1 MDLTSLFRIFA
12 STASLIM
19 FVTECRDPNKLDKSA
34 QKSKATLEFKIL
46 YSILLTCTCSLSFNY
61 VWFWKELIFGEE
73 EDILHS
79 SNALVL
85 VGLVICVVG
94 KYFRARAKK
103 ELGKFF
109 TYEVGV
115 SEEQKLI
122 KTGLYSYIMHPSYLG
137 MFMVCLGVSM
147 IYSSKV
153 LYVTFAIF
161 SFGTV
166 YRIVL
171 VEEVALR
178 KSFGEE
184 YEEYRAQRWRLIPF
198 IY

>member
-1 MDLTSLFRIFA
+1 MDITLLFRIFA
-12 STASLIM
+12 STVSLIL
-19 FVTECRDPNKLDKSA
+19 FVTECRHPNKLDKSA
-34 QKSKATLEFKIL
+34 QKSKATLDFKIL
-46 YSILLTCTCSLSFNY
+46 YVMLLACTCSLSFNY
-61 VWFWKELIFGEE
+61 AWFWKELIFGEE

-137 MFMVCLGVSM
+137 ISMMGLGICM
-147 IYSSKV
+147 IYSS
-153 LYVTFAIF
+153 
-161 SFGTV
+161 
-166 YRIVL
+166 IVL
-171 VEEVALR
+171 WVLQIIYFLGLINRIGFEEKALMAG
-178 KSFGEE
+178 FGKEF
-184 YEEYRAQRWRLIPF
+184 EEYRSKRWRLLPF

>member
-1 MDLTSLFRIFA
+1 MFA
-12 STASLIM
+12 STISLIM
-19 FVTECRDPNKLDKSA
+19 FLTELKNPNKLDKTA
-34 QKSKATLEFKIL
+34 QESNKNSFEFKNLYLVFFAYQGCVIFNYIWLWNVIL
-46 YSILLTCTCSLSFNY
+46 Y
-61 VWFWKELIFGEE
+61 GEE
-73 EDILHS
+73 LAIEQLS

-122 KTGLYSYIMHPSYLG
+122 KTGLYSYIMHPSYLALIVMG
-137 MFMVCLGVSM
+137 LGICM
-147 IYSSKV
+147 IYSS
-153 LYVTFAIF
+153 
-161 SFGTV
+161 
-166 YRIVL
+166 IVL
-171 VEEVALR
+171 WVIYIVHSLGLTMRTPKEEKALLAG
-178 KSFGEE
+178 FGEE
-184 YEEYRAQRWRLIPF
+184 FEEYRSKRWRMLPF

>member
-1 MDLTSLFRIFA
+1 M
-12 STASLIM
+12 
-19 FVTECRDPNKLDKSA
+19 
-34 QKSKATLEFKIL
+34 
-46 YSILLTCTCSLSFNY
+46 LLVCICSLSFNY
-61 VWFWKELIFGEE
+61 AWFWKELLFGEE

-94 KYFRARAKK
+94 KYFRGRAKK

-122 KTGLYSYIMHPSYLG
+122 KTGLYSYIMHPSYLA
-137 MFMVCLGVSM
+137 MFMVCLGVCI

-153 LYVTFAIF
+153 MWIF
-161 SFGTV
+161 HIVHFLGLIN
-166 YRIVL
+166 RIG
-171 VEEVALR
+171 VEEKVLLAG
-178 KSFGEE
+178 FGKEF
-184 YEEYRAQRWRLIPF
+184 EEYRSKRWRLLPF